1 MNCEI
6 IRIEETIDGVIGV
19 LLVDSD
25 ILCFTL
31 EPDKDDE
38 TRYQVPEGEYKCHR
52 FHGSQYKNTFEINV
66 EGHTAILFHWGNI
79 EENTMACVLLGMR
92 VGNLKGKRAVLSSK
106 AAFKAFMKRMEKH
119 KEFSLKIRRA

>member
-38 TRYQVPEGEYKCHR
+38 TRYQVPEGEYK
-52 FHGSQYKNTFEINV
+52 
-66 EGHTAILFHWGNI
+66 
-79 EENTMACVLLGMR
+79 
-92 VGNLKGKRAVLSSK
+92 
-106 AAFKAFMKRMEKH
+106 
-119 KEFSLKIRRA
+119 